1 MRYFEYYNSPLGPIT
16 LVSDETALVAVM
28 FYHQRYYEKVL
39 GVECERKITAPIE
52 KGIQWLDLYFS
63 GKEPDFLPP
72 LRLEGTS
79 FRRRVWELLMKIPYG
94 SVTTYGELARRMA
107 EEKGIERM
115 SAQAIG
121 GAVAHNPIAI
131 MIPCHRVVGNNG
143 ALTGYAAGVQKK
155 TALLNLEKGQ
165 LP

>member
-1 MRYFEYYNSPLGPIT
+1 
-16 LVSDETALVAVM
+16 
-28 FYHQRYYEKVL
+28 
-39 GVECERKITAPIE
+39 
-52 KGIQWLDLYFS
+52 
-63 GKEPDFLPP
+63 
-72 LRLEGTS
+72 
-79 FRRRVWELLMKIPYG
+79 MKIPYG
-94 SVTTYGELARRMA
+94 SVTTYGELARKMA